1 VLWISVGD
9 ADLMRADYT
18 SRSMVD
24 VADERSLPAF
34 VRSDDALRREFADAV
49 RNATARHL
57 DQLEALGISG
67 QRVTG
72 ADDVIPVLFH
82 LLEAHRH
89 ARR

>member
-1 VLWISVGD
+1 
-9 ADLMRADYT
+9 MRAEYT
-18 SRSMVD
+18 GRAMVD

-34 VRSDDALRREFADAV
+34 IRSDVALRREFIEAV
-49 RNATARHL
+49 TSATARHL
-57 DQLEALGISG
+57 DQLEGLGISG

-72 ADDVIPVLFH
+72 ADDVVPVLFH